1 VEVQVL
7 STAPFLEVFK
17 PTKLSVLY
25 DVSVDRG
32 QLMVAFRGEAKLA
45 LTPVEVKRLSSPHQ
59 TVVLFVSFAAGQYTH

>member
-1 VEVQVL
+1 
-7 STAPFLEVFK
+7 
-17 PTKLSVLY
+17 VLY